1 MSDIK
6 GQTGPA
12 TRLIP
17 EMSFICNDTI
27 VSCTVAMAITRQR
40 RSGEYPRVQIWRG
53 NNTDHEHQPG
63 IYYKAGDAFAINIT
77 YCEDFNRTA
86 PLSST
91 RADIFTCQL
100 NKAFHIKVQ
109 PGDILGL
116 ELPPK
121 STDAGVVLFAMVVN
135 GPTNYILDQVL
146 SSSIA
151 MLSNETTTDQELP
164 QLVFEFESG
173 IHNLLHH

>member
-63 IYYKAGDAFAINIT
+63 IYYKAGDAFAINST
-77 YCEDFNRTA
+77 YCEDIDRAA
-86 PLSST
+86 PLSNT
-91 RADIFTCQL
+91 RDIFTCQL
-100 NKAFHIKVQ
+100 NEAFHIKVQ

-116 ELPPK
+116 ELPPGN
-121 STDAGVVLFAMVVN
+121 TDAGVLLFAMVIN

-173 IHNLLHH
+173 IHNLLQH